1 MSADEALFLCATAGP
16 VRGRVCSS
24 IVLGKQHC
32 CEAALSPRWRL
43 PFPWE
48 EWGIPGGLEGVPEG
62 QTDRGNSCPE
72 QEQRNKQR
80 RSCQSWRVIS
90 CSVLR
95 TLMDYLGYSSIVL
108 QRLCSKLQAERCTMC
123 RNTPFFHFFAART
136 QQHLSVAGRVAKMQ
150 LCQDN

>member
-1 MSADEALFLCATAGP
+1 MRLCSFVPRPALCEAGFVAALYWESSTA
-16 VRGRVCSS
+16 
-24 IVLGKQHC
+24 

-108 QRLCSKLQAERCTMC
+108 QRLCSKLRAERCTMC
-123 RNTPFFHFFAART
+123 RNTPFFHFLAART